1 MVAWAEHYR
10 NANWFMVYYLS
21 LVHIGAVV
29 GFTCLPE
36 CKTTTYYLLAGLYVL
51 NGLGITMGA
60 HRLWAHR
67 SYKANGLVRF
77 FLMLCNAMANQGTI
91 FHWSRD
97 HRVHHKYSDTSADP
111 HNSGRGFFF
120 AHMGW
125 LLVKKDPK
133 VVKAGEGL
141 NYDDLWADWTVVLQE
156 KLNPWGNLFMCF
168 GFPMIVAMRYAGE
181 NWFNALFVCSFLR
194 YVLVLHA
201 TWLVNSAT
209 HFYGTAEY
217 DSTICPRDNW
227 FVSVFALGEGWH
239 NWHHKFPYDYS
250 TGEGEFL
257 QFNPTKQII
266 DLFALFGLITER
278 KRATAIWHRM
288 RDARGK
294 GKLAEVVDPEGDD
307 PLKAFTELKSKMLS
321 LDEIL
326 HVPDMDE
333 LEISPS
339 DILDQLYTDD
349 CISTDFDVNELV
361 SIDTNSQSAE
371 VSPRAD
377 EIPPLDELLLLEIDT
392 IPLDLNAGKLSEN
405 SSLVTI
411 DLDPTLLF
419 PEPTVL
425 QAEPSVDTNVKTPQ
439 CGESSSSGPIDSS
452 NSSSSEVQTPPKVL
466 PKAVPQRRKRRKD
479 ELDYLRVKTRE
490 LEEQLLQLK
499 SKDDVVDGHGREVE
513 GSLSPGQG
521 LDKVSVWRLVAR
533 RQLEGKKRAERENQK
548 LKNMVEGKIA
558 IIQNLEKVLLKRSA
572 LEDAG
577 ALVRERK
584 RVRVVNE
591 SECAVFDRL
600 LAQLVK
606 QYSETDS
613 VFFLNKQAQQKKEG
627 DHVQVKPDGANVE
640 NLSGNDANGNLEST
654 IIQSCVRV
662 RTQLPDAM
670 PHSHE
675 EVMLLTEIVTGSFL
689 ENLDGIHQSV
699 EDGLVEESMRSAG

>member
-307 PLKAFTELKSKMLS
+307 PLKAFTELKSKML
-321 LDEIL
+321 
-326 HVPDMDE
+326 
-333 LEISPS
+333 
-339 DILDQLYTDD
+339 
-349 CISTDFDVNELV
+349 
-361 SIDTNSQSAE
+361 
-371 VSPRAD
+371 
-377 EIPPLDELLLLEIDT
+377 
-392 IPLDLNAGKLSEN
+392 
-405 SSLVTI
+405 
-411 DLDPTLLF
+411 
-419 PEPTVL
+419 
-425 QAEPSVDTNVKTPQ
+425 
-439 CGESSSSGPIDSS
+439 
-452 NSSSSEVQTPPKVL
+452 
-466 PKAVPQRRKRRKD
+466 
-479 ELDYLRVKTRE
+479 
-490 LEEQLLQLK
+490 
-499 SKDDVVDGHGREVE
+499 
-513 GSLSPGQG
+513 
-521 LDKVSVWRLVAR
+521 
-533 RQLEGKKRAERENQK
+533 
-548 LKNMVEGKIA
+548 
-558 IIQNLEKVLLKRSA
+558 
-572 LEDAG
+572 
-577 ALVRERK
+577 
-584 RVRVVNE
+584 
-591 SECAVFDRL
+591 
-600 LAQLVK
+600 
-606 QYSETDS
+606 
-613 VFFLNKQAQQKKEG
+613 
-627 DHVQVKPDGANVE
+627 
-640 NLSGNDANGNLEST
+640 
-654 IIQSCVRV
+654 
-662 RTQLPDAM
+662 
-670 PHSHE
+670 
-675 EVMLLTEIVTGSFL
+675 
-689 ENLDGIHQSV
+689 
-699 EDGLVEESMRSAG
+699 